1 MRGNWN
7 TGKRTKWGKAV
18 VLSVC
23 LCAAMICLTACGK
36 EKIVYN
42 TEETENNNETSL
54 QEEIPEH
61 IEEVINTERGTVTI
75 DADVLNV
82 QNFEKLPAATV
93 VIKDWSEQDIKN
105 YAEAVFDKGSV
116 EYVLPFWCWSMD
128 DLMEEEAKVKE
139 QIKELGFTE
148 ETVANHPE
156 YGYLEIKLLDLQFS
170 IQSHDDSKVLENDGS
185 FQWISAEDGRMTCQ
199 AKGTINGQ
207 EYGMLAQKGGEDLR
221 YSLNIFQ
228 VKGEY
233 YPEDDRGGFT
243 IPDDTAWLSPDSPLY
258 KDNECELSEQEAIN
272 QAQDFINQMGIQ
284 DVAVSGVYQALR
296 YMYNTDENGNVDV
309 SRASNGYFVYFGRAL
324 QGCTTPSIK
333 AYTTVSCYDM
343 IMTENEGGGFSYG
356 MGDLHYGYECIGA
369 LVTDN
374 GIEEFCY
381 LNPMEVSEELTEQ
394 SKVMEF
400 KKIYEIAK
408 EYCETHKMNCE
419 IDTIRLCLG
428 RVKYEDSYALLPVW
442 SFEYNVAFDS
452 VEWYPQAVLINAIDG
467 SLIDADSG
475 RPIGAA

>member
-1 MRGNWN
+1 MTFIRLEKIFILG
-7 TGKRTKWGKAV
+7 
-18 VLSVC
+18 LC
-23 LCAAMICLTACGK
+23 LCAAMICLTACGR

-42 TEETENNNETSL
+42 TEETENNNETPL
-54 QEEIPEH
+54 QQEIPEH
-61 IEEVINTERGTVTI
+61 IEEVINTERGKITI

-128 DLMEEEAKVKE
+128 DLMDEEAKVKE

-156 YGYLEIKLLDLQFS
+156 YGYLEIKLLDLRFS

-207 EYGMLAQKGGEDLR
+207 EYGMLAEKSDEDSR
-221 YSLNIFQ
+221 YSLSFFQ
-228 VKGEY
+228 VKGEHY
-233 YPEDDRGGFT
+233 AEDDTGHFDIPGGR
-243 IPDDTAWLSPDSPLY
+243 WLSPNSVVY
-258 KDNECELSEQEAIN
+258 NHNECKLSEQEAIN
-272 QAQDFINQMGIQ
+272 RAQDFINQMGIQ
-284 DVAVSGVYQALR
+284 DMTVSGVYQALR
-296 YMYNTDENGNVDV
+296 YMYNTDENGNVD
-309 SRASNGYFVYFGRAL
+309 ALQALNGYYVYFGRAL
-324 QGCTTPSIK
+324 QGCTTPAIK
-333 AYTTVSCYDM
+333 PYVAAYCYDT
-343 IMTENEGGGFSYG
+343 IKTETEGGSIEYSQ
-356 MGDLHYGYECIGA
+356 GDSHYGYESIA
-369 LVTDN
+369 VLVTDN

-381 LNPMEVSEELTEQ
+381 LNPMEVSEELVEQ

-400 KKIYEIAK
+400 GKIYEIAK
-408 EYCETHKMNCE
+408 EYLQIHKMDCE

-428 RVKYEDSYALLPVW
+428 RVKYEDSYALIPVW
-442 SFEYNVAFDS
+442 SFEYNDSFDS

-475 RPIGAA
+475 RPMN